1 MDLDDIPLLDDPDS
15 PRGKFFAQ
23 FRKQLE
29 NNMISQQNKIQKI
42 TQMKFQDFAIPE
54 YAKSDVIVKIDSDE
68 NFSQKESQQKELIL
82 KELTRKLQ
90 EKLSSYEKD
99 KDDQNLLL
107 KEEKQKKMIRGEL
120 NEIISKNLKDDS
132 NEFLKSLSAKINM
145 NIVPVIETVNT
156 ILENNLVDESKR
168 NDLIKIKTNIFDFLD
183 STSQIAECQRLI
195 QGDQSIH
202 KTIVNVNQLINDILK
217 NQNLIANKK
226 GIKIIFENDNMETIF
241 ADVDRL
247 TFVLNTLLKNNIN
260 SSIVNSMIKII
271 AHNTEKGATITL
283 IDTGSGYASKL
294 LDEVFSTT
302 KRITDPFTKDNEIKT
317 GLVISNIIIHN
328 HKGELIISSQPGIRT
343 ETSLTLP
350 VPISF
355 TNKK

>member
-1 MDLDDIPLLDDPDS
+1 
-15 PRGKFFAQ
+15 
-23 FRKQLE
+23 
-29 NNMISQQNKIQKI
+29 
-42 TQMKFQDFAIPE
+42 
-54 YAKSDVIVKIDSDE
+54 
-68 NFSQKESQQKELIL
+68 
-82 KELTRKLQ
+82 
-90 EKLSSYEKD
+90 
-99 KDDQNLLL
+99 
-107 KEEKQKKMIRGEL
+107 
-120 NEIISKNLKDDS
+120 
-132 NEFLKSLSAKINM
+132 
-145 NIVPVIETVNT
+145 
-156 ILENNLVDESKR
+156 
-168 NDLIKIKTNIFDFLD
+168 
-183 STSQIAECQRLI
+183 
-195 QGDQSIH
+195 
-202 KTIVNVNQLINDILK
+202 
-217 NQNLIANKK
+217 
-226 GIKIIFENDNMETIF
+226 METIF